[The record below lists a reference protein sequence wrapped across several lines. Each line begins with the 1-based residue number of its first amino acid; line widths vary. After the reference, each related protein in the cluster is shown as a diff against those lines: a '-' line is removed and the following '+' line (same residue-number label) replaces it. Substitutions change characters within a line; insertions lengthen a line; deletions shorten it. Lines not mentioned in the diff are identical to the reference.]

1 MPPIHINKTEELF
14 NKIKTEIMNS
24 NSYSRSWNGVGD
36 DVHPLSRT
44 GHSAV
49 AHGRYIY
56 VLNGYGPSD
65 DKMVLFE
72 QMGITRYDILTNRI
86 ECLPV
91 HWDLKSLQNHMFNEF
106 ILLTSGNSAVLCPE
120 LLDKNNK
127 KQSAC
132 IYTFGGYSL
141 LACTQQD
148 ISKHQCIHLTML
160 KSFQRRLND
169 YQSVNIELKKNC
181 INCLPS
187 PRDKF
192 CMEYWHGKLYIFGGY
207 GPQFNPSTTTTWP
220 NQFYHWP
227 YLYDPND
234 HQSWIICDHNAHCS
248 IILPNHGWLIIFGGR
263 GPYNNNNTTN
273 SYHMGRLND
282 MYCLNLYLM
291 EWTKILTPLDIPQI
305 KKQPSSPLS
314 SSTIWPC
321 GRSWM
326 NMLLLWITPSQ
337 IHNPVNY
344 SRNGIDHLTQ
354 YIQQT
359 IMSTLI
365 WYQNRSTFF
374 IDIVHAP
381 NILNTL
387 NELFPSRSSLS
398 SITMQTL
405 NKPIHRHWHT
415 ITLGLNGLVY
425 VIGGASQEA
434 LEKPLECYNL
444 HRPISLIKQCS
455 IKITKLIL
463 SRLLYE
469 IECDYLK
476 GREYKQ
482 KKKKWLLCTQM

>member
-1 MPPIHINKTEELF
+1 MYVI
-14 NKIKTEIMNS
+14 IMNS

-141 LACTQQD
+141 LGN
-148 ISKHQCIHLTML
+148 IHLNAL
-160 KSFQRRLND
+160 CR
-169 YQSVNIELKKNC
+169 YELTHTNLSKY
-181 INCLPS
+181 ITSSSPS
-187 PRDKF
+187 SMHR
-192 CMEYWHGKLYIFGGY
+192 
-207 GPQFNPSTTTTWP
+207 
-220 NQFYHWP
+220 
-227 YLYDPND
+227 
-234 HQSWIICDHNAHCS
+234 
-248 IILPNHGWLIIFGGR
+248 
-263 GPYNNNNTTN
+263 
-273 SYHMGRLND
+273 
-282 MYCLNLYLM
+282 LYLHDS
-291 EWTKILTPLDIPQI
+291 LIPN
-305 KKQPSSPLS
+305 K
-314 SSTIWPC
+314 
-321 GRSWM
+321 
-326 NMLLLWITPSQ
+326 LLLWITPSQ

-476 GREYKQ
+476 GNGNHHHSNNIHNSTAILPYSCHLNNNNKSKMDFLKNLDEKLENLLNSHVKYLLEE
-482 KKKKWLLCTQM
+482 WLL